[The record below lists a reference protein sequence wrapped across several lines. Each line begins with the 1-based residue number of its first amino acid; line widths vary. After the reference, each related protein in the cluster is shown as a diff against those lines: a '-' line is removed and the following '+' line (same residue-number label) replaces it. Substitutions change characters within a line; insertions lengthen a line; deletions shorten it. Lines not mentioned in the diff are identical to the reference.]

1 MSLLAEILSSKI
13 RAEIFSMLFG
23 IDAKPLH
30 VREIERQSGCAIGT
44 VQQELQKL
52 LRLELIQKQKD
63 GNRLYYQANKAH
75 PLYPEVRG
83 MVLKTAGALPM
94 LRAALAGQRDI
105 KVVFAFGSVARGDA
119 RAESDIDLMVIG
131 SIGLRKLSS
140 LLSGVSEKIG
150 REINPCVV
158 SLSEFTKRRSAGDHF
173 ISRVLKEPKIL
184 IIGTEHELAAMV

>member
-30 VREIERQSGCAIGT
+30 VREIERQSGLAIGT

-63 GNRLYYQANKAH
+63 GNRLYYQPNKAH
-75 PLYPEVRG
+75 PLYPEVRS
-83 MVLKTAGALPM
+83 MVLKTAGAVPM

-105 KVVFAFGSVARGDA
+105 KMVFAFGSVARGDA
-119 RAESDIDLMVIG
+119 KAASDIDLMVIG

-140 LLSGVSEKIG
+140 LLAGACEKIG
-150 REINPCVV
+150 REINPYVV
-158 SLSEFTKRRSAGDHF
+158 SLSEFTKRRNGGDHF
-173 ISRVLKEPKIL
+173 ISLVLKEPKIF
-184 IIGTEHELAAMV
+184 IIGTEHELTAMV